1 MKAMI
6 LHGGVG
12 KVKNEK
18 RDRVEAGLKRAIEA
32 GYKILCEKNDALVAC
47 ETAVNVLED
56 EPVFNA
62 GTGAVLTLDGR
73 CELDAAIVKGST
85 LEAGAVAGV
94 ENIKN
99 PISLARMV
107 MEKTDHV
114 LLIGDGA
121 NNFARLMGIPD
132 YNPITEERLEEW
144 RKLKSLLIKG
154 EPIHWKK
161 IQELIKQY
169 PELLHGTVGC
179 VAIDDNGEIVAGTST
194 GGVFLKLFGRVGD
207 TPILGAGTY
216 ATPFGGASCTGI
228 GEGIMRTLLAK
239 TACDFMKMGISAQ
252 KTAEACI
259 DLINNTVMTET
270 GIITLDK
277 SGKIGFAHNA
287 ENMPV
292 AFVLSLDNEIKIA
305 GFSSE

>member
-1 MKAMI
+1 MKAI
-6 LHGGVG
+6 IIHGGVG
-12 KVKNEK
+12 KVRREK
-18 RDRVEAGLKRAIEA
+18 IERVRAGLRKAVEAGYRVLEDT
-32 GYKILCEKNDALVAC
+32 NDALSAC
-47 ETAVNVLED
+47 EAAVNVLED

-73 CELDAAIVKGST
+73 CELDAAIMKGST

-94 ENIKN
+94 EKIKN
-99 PISLARMV
+99 PISLARLV

-121 NNFARLMGIPD
+121 ENFARIMGFPE
-132 YNPITEERLEEW
+132 YNPITEERMNEW
-144 RKLKSLLIKG
+144 HELKNKLLMG
-154 EPIHWKK
+154 EPLHWKK
-161 IQELIKQY
+161 IYELIKQH
-169 PELLHGTVGC
+169 PELLKGTVGC
-179 VAIDDNGEIVAGTST
+179 VTIDDNGEVVAGTST

-207 TPILGAGTY
+207 TPLLGAGTY
-216 ATPFGGASCTGI
+216 ATAFGGASCTGI

-259 DLINNTVMTET
+259 DLINNTVKTET

-277 SGKIGFAHNA
+277 YGNIGFAYNT

-292 AFVLSLDNEIKIA
+292 AYI
-305 GFSSE
+305 SSKDSKLIISGMPSE

>member
-1 MKAMI
+1 MKAI
-6 LHGGVG
+6 IVHGGVG
-12 KVKNEK
+12 KVKPEK
-18 RDRVEAGLKRAIEA
+18 LERVKAGLKRAVET
-32 GYKILCEKNDALVAC
+32 GFKVLQEKNDALSAC
-47 ETAVNVLED
+47 EAAVNVLED
-56 EPVFNA
+56 DPVFNA

-73 CELDAAIVKGST
+73 CELDAAIMKGST

-94 ENIKN
+94 EKVKN
-99 PISLARMV
+99 PISLARLV

-121 NNFARLMGIPD
+121 ENFARIMGFPE

-144 RKLKSLLIKG
+144 KNLKEKLLKG
-154 EPIHWKK
+154 EPLHWKK
-161 IQELIKQY
+161 IYALIKQH
-169 PELLHGTVGC
+169 PELLKGTVGC

-207 TPILGAGTY
+207 TPLLGAGTY
-216 ATPFGGASCTGI
+216 ATTFGGASCTGI

-239 TACDFMKMGISAQ
+239 TACDFMRMGISAQ

-259 DLINNTVMTET
+259 DLINNTVKTET

-277 SGKIGFAHNA
+277 YGNIGFAYNT

-292 AFVLSLDNEIKIA
+292 AFVSSKDPEIKIK
-305 GFSSE
+305 GLPE

>member
-1 MKAMI
+1 MRAI
-6 LHGGVG
+6 IVHGGVG
-12 KVKNEK
+12 KVKPDKIE
-18 RDRVEAGLKRAIEA
+18 RVKAGLRKAVET
-32 GYKILCEKNDALVAC
+32 GYTILMEKNDALSAC
-47 ETAVNVLED
+47 EAAVRVLED

-73 CELDAAIVKGST
+73 CELDAAIMRGKT

-99 PISLARMV
+99 PISLARLV

-114 LLIGDGA
+114 LLIGEGA
-121 NNFARLMGIPD
+121 ENFARIMGFESYDPKT
-132 YNPITEERLEEW
+132 PERVEEW
-144 RKLKSLLIKG
+144 QKLKEKLIKG
-154 EPIHWKK
+154 EPLHWKK
-161 IQELIKQY
+161 IYELIKAH

-179 VAIDDNGEIVAGTST
+179 VAIDDSGEIVAGTST

-216 ATPFGGASCTGI
+216 ATSFGGASCTGI

-259 DLINNTVMTET
+259 DLINNTVKTET

-277 SGKIGFAHNA
+277 DGNIGFAYNT

-292 AFVLSLDNEIKIA
+292 AYVSSTDGKIRIA
-305 GFSSE
+305 GLPE

>member
-1 MKAMI
+1 MKAI
-6 LHGGVG
+6 IVHGGVG
-12 KVKNEK
+12 KVKPEK
-18 RDRVEAGLKRAIEA
+18 LELVKAGLKKAVQA
-32 GYKILCEKNDALVAC
+32 GYKVLLEKNDALSAC
-47 ETAVNVLED
+47 EAAVNVLED

-73 CELDAAIVKGST
+73 CELDAAIMKGSN
-85 LEAGAVAGV
+85 LEAGAVAGI
-94 ENIKN
+94 ENVKN
-99 PISLARMV
+99 PISLARLV

-114 LLIGDGA
+114 LLIGEGA
-121 NNFARLMGIPD
+121 ENFARIMGFQPYD
-132 YNPITEERLEEW
+132 PKTPERIEEW
-144 RKLKSLLIKG
+144 KNLKEKLLKG
-154 EPIHWKK
+154 EPLHWKK
-161 IQELIKQY
+161 IYELIKQH

-179 VAIDDNGEIVAGTST
+179 VAIDDSGEIVAGTST

-216 ATPFGGASCTGI
+216 ATSFGGASCTGI

-259 DLINNTVMTET
+259 DLINNTVKTET
-270 GIITLDK
+270 GIITLDRH
-277 SGKIGFAHNA
+277 GNVGFAYNT

-292 AFVLSLDNEIKIA
+292 AFINSRENEIKIA
-305 GFSSE
+305 GIP